1 MSIPLDPRRRF
12 TNQERTALFLDTDG
26 TCAECGVELDPG
38 WHGDHVVPHSR
49 GGKTR
54 IDNGQPLCPTCNLT
68 KGASLV
74 HYRDTFN
81 PRPFQEELMQVVKER
96 MVAGHQVTVA
106 LASPGSG
113 KTPGYQSIAVELLRC
128 DDIDFVAIFAPRIIL
143 ARQAELSYLRKCE
156 EQHVHTPKCVGLH
169 ACFDERARLSKI
181 SHVPNRRPL
190 TGPTDH
196 GMGIVT
202 TYAALV
208 TNPAIYFEWAQ
219 KHSKRFL
226 LVADEA
232 QFCGSSDDEKG
243 GGTKAGAL
251 VETMAGYAA
260 HTLLLTGTPYRSDKT
275 PLILAEYGEPGEDGR
290 RRLDCHVRATYEDG
304 VRERYLREFE
314 CTFNDAKVRIRTE
327 YEDGT
332 TARTDVDLSRYEKNL
347 QDVLRKREVWEPLT
361 DRVATAVREKRAT
374 DPAYRGLISCM
385 EQKDARA
392 VVAYLKRTHPDLR
405 TVVAVSDDGKD
416 AEEAL
421 RSFQAGHGDVLV
433 TVRKAFIGYD
443 CPEITVVGILTHYR
457 DPGHLM
463 QLVGRGLRVWN
474 KKGTDPA
481 EPLGQSCRIICPDD
495 RKMTDFIDTLI
506 KERDAGLAARG
517 GGGEGSG
524 VGCTGGEGPP
534 EPTEVVEAA
543 WATKVRAVSNNEVV
557 DDDDLPLI
565 EAAKRHLGINEDATK
580 LAKFISL
587 MGVGKPEQMTLIAA
601 PPVEIAP
608 TVAKTEREQIED
620 LASRAT
626 KAITAAAARIATPK
640 TPAYQEAMRELN
652 SRVAKRAG
660 RVWAKDVRTVEQA
673 QRRYEAAKAVAEEV
687 ADAYA

>member
-12 TNQERTALFLDTDG
+12 TSQERTALYLDTEG
-26 TCAECGVELDPG
+26 TCAECGVELEPS
-38 WHGDHVVPHSR
+38 WHADHVVAHAR
-49 GGKTR
+49 GGRTE
-54 IDNGQPLCPTCNLT
+54 IGNGQPLCPTCNLI
-68 KGASLV
+68 KGASPV

-81 PRPFQEELMQVVKER
+81 PRPFQEELMQVVKQR

-156 EQHVHTPKCVGLH
+156 EQHAHTPKCVGLH

-219 KHSKRFL
+219 KHAKRFL

-275 PLILAEYGEPGEDGR
+275 PLILAEYGEPEEGGR

-314 CTFNDAKVRIRTE
+314 STIIDARMRIRTE

-332 TARTDVDLSRYEKNL
+332 TTRMDVDLSRYEKRL
-347 QDVLRKREVWEPLT
+347 QDVLRKPEVWQPLT
-361 DRVATAVREKRAT
+361 DRVVSSVREKKAT
-374 DPAYRGLISCM
+374 DAAYRGLISCM

-392 VVAYLKRTHPDLR
+392 VVTYLKRTHPDLR
-405 TVVAVSDDGKD
+405 TVVAVSDDGKE

-421 RSFQAGHGDVLV
+421 RSFQAGHGDILV

-443 CPEITVVGILTHYR
+443 CPEITVVGVLTHYR

-463 QLVGRGLRVWN
+463 QLVGRGLRLWN
-474 KKGTDPA
+474 KTGTDPA
-481 EPLGQSCRIICPDD
+481 EPFGQSCRIICPDD

-517 GGGEGSG
+517 EAKEGPNPDGPGGE
-524 VGCTGGEGPP
+524 EPP
-534 EPTEVVEAA
+534 EPGEVVEAA
-543 WATKVRAVSNNEVV
+543 WATTVRAVSNNEVV
-557 DDDDLPLI
+557 DPDDLPLI
-565 EAAKRHLGINEDATK
+565 EAAKRHLGINEDVTK
-580 LAKFISL
+580 LAQFISL
-587 MGVGKPEQMTLIAA
+587 MGVGKPEQMTLIEA
-601 PPVEIAP
+601 PLIEIPPAP
-608 TVAKTEREQIED
+608 AKTEREQIDEY
-620 LASRAT
+620 ASRAT
-626 KAITAAAARIATPK
+626 KAVTAAAARLAPPRTPG
-640 TPAYQEAMRELN
+640 YQTAMRELN

-660 RVWAKDVRTVEQA
+660 LWAKDVRTIEQA